1 MLKFPETFGKQPQ
14 KSNKL
19 SPRRAVTGSYR
30 STSEPALTCQHGFS
44 PPLQASTG
52 RAASSST
59 APPKLLGIL
68 FTLQR
73 PETSCNC
80 ARQIAMTLQQCL
92 TAMTDLLVL
101 VISSFPKVVYL
112 CTWNE
117 HCQQKL
123 YTDNLESYTGRIS
136 WAIFQKKKC
145 VGRLHA
151 LTRWVLLFLVLY
163 LSLEVLCQPD
173 ASPWHLPRA
182 DSSSWETHSFAK
194 RSGEEFNKVWVY
206 LCFRE
211 ICNRYFC
218 ICHMYVS
225 AFFFVNVGSSQQ
237 SLKVIIYKL

>member
-52 RAASSST
+52 HAASSST

-136 WAIFQKKKC
+136 WAIFQKKKMC
-145 VGRLHA
+145 REVTCPDQMSFVVSCSLPFLGGA
-151 LTRWVLLFLVLY
+151 LSTWCI
-163 LSLEVLCQPD
+163 SLT
-173 ASPWHLPRA
+173 
-182 DSSSWETHSFAK
+182 SSQSW
-194 RSGEEFNKVWVY
+194 
-206 LCFRE
+206 
-211 ICNRYFC
+211 
-218 ICHMYVS
+218 
-225 AFFFVNVGSSQQ
+225 FFFMGDPLL
-237 SLKVIIYKL
+237 LKEKWGGI

>member
-1 MLKFPETFGKQPQ
+1 MLRP
-14 KSNKL
+14 
-19 SPRRAVTGSYR
+19 
-30 STSEPALTCQHGFS
+30 PAQHLQNCLAFCSHFRGLK
-44 PPLQASTG
+44 PPA
-52 RAASSST
+52 
-59 APPKLLGIL
+59 
-68 FTLQR
+68 TLQDR
-73 PETSCNC
+73 
-80 ARQIAMTLQQCL
+80 LQWPCSSVSPKWL
-92 TAMTDLLVL
+92 IYLYWSSLV
-101 VISSFPKVVYL
+101 SPKWFNYL

-136 WAIFQKKKC
+136 WAIFPPKKC

-151 LTRWVLLFLVLY
+151 LSRWVLLFLVLY

-182 DSSSWETHSFAK
+182 GSSTWETHSFSK

-206 LCFRE
+206 LSFRE

-225 AFFFVNVGSSQQ
+225 DQSIFFLLMLEALSKAWKLLYINYNVSQLIGTKIQ
-237 SLKVIIYKL
+237 AT